1 MALSVILDETGREMQ
16 IKITFLG
23 AAHSVTGSRYL
34 IQANNFNFL
43 VDCGLFQER
52 ELKPRDWVPFPIS
65 PGNIDT
71 VLLTHAHLD
80 HCGYLPKLVKEGFTG
95 PIYCTGATADITEV
109 MLMDA
114 AHLQIQDA
122 VNKKKRH
129 DSDGRKGPYP
139 ELPLYDTGDVE
150 ECLPH
155 LKTIPYKRSVQLA
168 KGISFTFYDAGHVLG
183 AAMIEVRIA
192 QNGEERIFLFSGDIG
207 RQNKPI
213 LNDPTVF
220 NEADYVLTE
229 STYGD
234 RSLDLPESMY
244 QKLVD
249 VINSTVAVGGNIV
262 IPSFALERSQDIL
275 YFLSQALTA
284 KKIKPIQVLLDSPMA
299 VDITKI
305 FSRHIDL
312 FDDEMKQL
320 LKEQKSPFA
329 FSGLKS
335 VSSVEDSKAINN
347 LKEPAIIISGSGM
360 CTGGRIKYHLISN
373 ITRPESTILFVGYQA
388 IDTLGRQI
396 TDGASEVRILGQN
409 YPVKAKILQLNGFSS
424 HADKDELLAWIT
436 VLKRPARH
444 VFVVHGEENAANT
457 YADSIRTKT
466 GWKVTAPEYLDEFI
480 LD

>member
-1 MALSVILDETGREMQ
+1 MQ

-23 AAHSVTGSRYL
+23 AAQNVTGSRYL
-34 IQANNFNFL
+34 VQANDFNFL

-52 ELKPRDWVPFPIS
+52 DFKARDWAPFPIS
-65 PGNIDT
+65 PYTIDA

-80 HCGYLPKLVKEGFTG
+80 HCGYLPKLVKQGFNNS
-95 PIYCTGATADITEV
+95 IYCTSATADITEV

-114 AHLQIQDA
+114 AHLQMQDA
-122 VNKKKRH
+122 ENKKRRH
-129 DSDGRKGPYP
+129 ARDGRKGVHP
-139 ELPLYDTGDVE
+139 ELPLYTTEDAVDCVT
-150 ECLPH
+150 H
-155 LKTIPYKRSVQLA
+155 LTPIPYKQTVQLV

-192 QNGEERIFLFSGDIG
+192 QNGEERVLLFSGDIG

-220 NEADYVLTE
+220 DAADYVLTE

-234 RSLDLPESMY
+234 RSLDPPESMY
-244 QKLVD
+244 PKLVD
-249 VINSTVAVGGNIV
+249 VINSTVEAGGNIV

-275 YFLSQALTA
+275 FYLSQALDT

-299 VDITKI
+299 IDITQI
-305 FSRHIDL
+305 FCRHIDL
-312 FDDEMKQL
+312 FDEEMKEL
-320 LKEQKSPFA
+320 LTQGKSPFS
-329 FSGLKS
+329 FSGLKCMTS
-335 VSSVEDSKAINN
+335 IDDSKAIND

-388 IDTLGRQI
+388 VDTLGRQI

-409 YPVKAKILQLNGFSS
+409 YPVKAKIVQLNGFSS
-424 HADKDELLAWIT
+424 HADKNELLTWISA
-436 VLKRPARH
+436 LKRPPRQ
-444 VFVVHGEENAANT
+444 VFVVHGEQNAANT
-457 YADSIRTKT
+457 YAERIKAST
-466 GWKVTAPEYLDEFI
+466 GWNVVVPKYLDEFI